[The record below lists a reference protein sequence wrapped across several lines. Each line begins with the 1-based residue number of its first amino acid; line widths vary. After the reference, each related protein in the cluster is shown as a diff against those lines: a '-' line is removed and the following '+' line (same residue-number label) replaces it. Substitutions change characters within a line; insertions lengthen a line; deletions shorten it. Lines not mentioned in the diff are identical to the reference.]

1 MTRLVLRSLAIALI
15 IILGTNFSNLP
26 FTPWVFAKDSSE
38 VEVGRLTENVTQT
51 VLANGLT
58 LLLKQVKT
66 APVATLQ
73 VWYRVG
79 SQNERP
85 GITGISHQL
94 EHLLFKG
101 TVKRPIQFG
110 RLFSAL
116 GSNSNAFTSYDMTAY
131 YGTVGADKLDAL
143 LELESDR
150 MVNTVAGEAELKS
163 ERTVVLSEL
172 DGGNNNP
179 GTRLYRAVMR
189 AAFPKSSYGWTV
201 IGDRQDVE
209 NYTVEDIQAYYR
221 RFYRPDNAT
230 VVVVGDFEPKAVISK
245 VEATF
250 GKIPRPSEP
259 LPKPFATAPG
269 KSIPSSYEVVLREPG
284 SVPLLQVVYPNLP
297 RLIDPDVPALDLLD
311 TILTSGKS
319 SRLYQSLV
327 QTGIASNVNGSAST
341 MLNQG
346 WYLFSATP
354 AQGKSL
360 EEVLAQFTQEVQK
373 LQQQPVS
380 EMELSRAKNQA
391 IANYILSNRDIGSQ
405 AQQLGYNQ
413 IVAGDYRFS
422 DRYLTKLNQV
432 TAAEIQRVANIYFQS
447 DRRVVGKFEPTQVTA
462 QAANS
467 DNPLAI
473 QHQGYSPNRP
483 VDPEEVRRYLPASA
497 FKGNPVVNPIKP
509 ESFTLD
515 NGLQV
520 LLVNDRSTPT
530 VVLNGSIKAGTG
542 LDSAPQ
548 AGTAGLVAQA
558 ILTGTKTQNA
568 LAIANSLE
576 QKGARLSFSAN
587 REGVNIRGIALS
599 QDLSLLLGQLA
610 DVIQNATFPSEE
622 VELLRQRNLVALKS
636 ELDSPRSVARRE
648 FQQLVFPV
656 GHPYH
661 PMRTPETLKKISRQD
676 LLNFYQTY
684 YHPER
689 TTLTL
694 TGDFEPATVK
704 RLLNQ
709 YLGKWARGTAP
720 VEVDYPP
727 VSLAPSQQKQVLL
740 PGKTQAVT
748 IMGHPAIKRSDRRY
762 HAALVLNQVL
772 GGDTLSSRLGTELR
786 DRQGLTYGVYS
797 GFQVGKQLGTFV
809 IQMQTSIPDR
819 ERAIAAALQIFR
831 QVQQQGITAAE
842 FQAAKTSLINSF
854 PVELASPDQI
864 AASFLQDQLLGLPPG
879 DFYTFPSKIAALSLA
894 EVNQAAQ
901 ELLLPDHLIIVS
913 ATSELTN
920 SKGGQN

>member
-1 MTRLVLRSLAIALI
+1 MIQLVLRSLAVALV
-15 IILGTNFSNLP
+15 IILGTNFMNLP

-38 VEVGRLTENVTQT
+38 VQLGKLTENVSKT

-58 LLLKQVKT
+58 LLLKPVKT
-66 APVATLQ
+66 APVATVQ

-79 SQNERP
+79 SQNERR

-101 TVKRPIQFG
+101 TVERPIQFG

-116 GSNSNAFTSYDMTAY
+116 GSSSNAFTSYDMTAY
-131 YGTVGADKLDAL
+131 YGTVGADKLAAL

-189 AAFPKSSYGWTV
+189 AAFPESSYGWMV
-201 IGDRQDVE
+201 IGDRGDVE
-209 NYTVEDIQAYYR
+209 SFTAADVQAYYR

-230 VVVVGDFEPKAVISK
+230 VVIVGDFDSQAVINQ

-250 GKIPRPSEP
+250 GKIPRPSQT
-259 LPKPFATAPG
+259 LPDPFKSQPA
-269 KSIPSSYEVVLREPG
+269 KSIPKSQEVVLREPG

-327 QTGIASNVNGSAST
+327 QSGIASNISGSSST
-341 MLNQG
+341 MLNAG
-346 WYLFSATP
+346 WYLFNATP

-360 EEVLAQFTQEVQK
+360 DQVLVQITQELKK
-373 LQQQPVS
+373 LQEQPVTGA
-380 EMELSRAKNQA
+380 ELSRAKNQA

-413 IVAGDYRFS
+413 TVAGDYRFS

-432 TAAEIQRVANIYFQS
+432 TAADIQRVAKIYFQS

-462 QAANS
+462 QGGNS
-467 DNPLAI
+467 GNPGAI
-473 QHQGYSPNRP
+473 QHGSYSPATP
-483 VDPEEVRRYLPASA
+483 IDPEEVRRYLPASA
-497 FKGNPVVNPIKP
+497 LTSRLTVQPIQP
-509 ESFTLD
+509 ESFSLV

-520 LLVNDRSTPT
+520 LLVSDRSTPSII
-530 VVLNGSIKAGTG
+530 LNGSIRAGTG
-542 LDSAPQ
+542 LDPAPQ
-548 AGTAGLVAQA
+548 AGTAALVAQT
-558 ILTGTKTQNA
+558 IMTGTKTQDA

-576 QKGARLSFSAN
+576 QKGASLGFSAN
-587 REGVNIRGIALS
+587 REGVNIRGIALA
-599 QDLSLLLGQLA
+599 QDLSLLLSQLG
-610 DVIQNATFPSEE
+610 DVIQNATFPSSEL
-622 VELLRQRNLVALKS
+622 ELLRQRNLVALKS
-636 ELDSPRSVARRE
+636 ELDSPGSVARRE

-661 PMRTPETLKKISRQD
+661 SMRTLESLQSITRQD
-676 LLNFYQTY
+676 LVNFYQTY
-684 YHPER
+684 YRPER
-689 TTLTL
+689 TILTI

-709 YLGKWARGTAP
+709 NLGKWARGNAP
-720 VEVDYPP
+720 LDPTYPAVP
-727 VSLAPSQQKQVLL
+727 LPPSQTKQVIL

-748 IMGHPAIKRSDRRY
+748 IMGHRGITRRDRRY
-762 HAALVLNQVL
+762 YAALVLNQVL

-797 GFQVGKQLGTFV
+797 GFQVGKQQGTFL

-819 ERAIAAALQIFR
+819 ERAIASALQIFR

-842 FQAAKTSLINSF
+842 FKAAQTSLINSF
-854 PVELASPDQI
+854 PVDLASPDQV
-864 AASFLQDQLLGLPPG
+864 AGSFLQDQLLGLPPG
-879 DFYTFPSKIAALSLA
+879 DFYKFPEKISALSLA

-901 ELLLPDHLIIVS
+901 QLLLPENLVIVS
-913 ATSELTN
+913 ATSTPP
-920 SKGGQN
+920 QP